1 MKVVEMSEI
10 EQLEKYFDD
19 RYVMQ
24 GDCND
29 IQLANNKKF
38 ANDDK
43 RIEAAETTLNGFKK
57 LGWII
62 VGALVAEVVVGVL
75 GLLQQGV

>member
-1 MKVVEMSEI
+1 MVDLKDI
-10 EQLEKYFDD
+10 ETLEKHFDE

-24 GDCND
+24 SDCAD
-29 IQLANNKKF
+29 IQMANNKKF

-43 RIEAAETTLNGFKK
+43 RISANTDTLNGFKK

-62 VGALVAEVVVGVL
+62 ITALIAEVVVGIL
-75 GLLQQGV
+75 GLLQSA